1 MKTIQQLL
9 DTKGDQVWSIGP
21 DASVYDA
28 LVVMADHQ
36 IGALLVMDDSGMI
49 GLISERDYARD
60 VVLRGRTSK
69 DTRVRDVMAKRVIC
83 TRPDQ
88 TLEEAMA
95 LMTERR
101 VRHLPVIAEGKV
113 IGLISIGDLIKSII
127 SENKFII
134 EQLEHYISSG

>member
-9 DTKGDQVWSIGP
+9 GDKGSQVWSIGP

-28 LVVMADHQ
+28 LVLMAEKQ
-36 IGALLVMDDSGMI
+36 IGALLVEDDGGTI
-49 GLISERDYARD
+49 GLLSERDYARS
-60 VVLRGRTSK
+60 VILRGRTSK
-69 DTRVRDVMAKRVIC
+69 ETLVRDVMSKPVVC

-95 LMTERR
+95 LMTEKR
-101 VRHLPVIAEGKV
+101 VRHLPVIADGKV
-113 IGLISIGDLIKSII
+113 VGLISIGDLIKSII
-127 SENKFII
+127 SEHKFII

>member
-28 LVVMADHQ
+28 LVVMAEHQ

-83 TRPDQ
+83 TRPDH

-95 LMTERR
+95 LMTEKR

-127 SENKFII
+127 SEHKFII